1 MGPSA
6 AAPRAASRPPTWRP
20 AMTHT
25 EREWRD
31 GQPAGTGPDES
42 TGLDES
48 TGPGRPAPSADPLA
62 ERVHEDD
69 PLVERAGADDRLVE
83 RAGADDP
90 LVERAGVDGPL
101 VERAGADGPLV
112 EEVPGPAGLASA
124 GDQER
129 FVARWQEIQT

>member
-6 AAPRAASRPPTWRP
+6 AGPRAASRPPTWRP

-31 GQPAGTGPDES
+31 GQPEGA
-42 TGLDES
+42 GLDES
-48 TGPGRPAPSADPLA
+48 TSPDRPAQPAGPLA
-62 ERVHEDD
+62 ERV
-69 PLVERAGADDRLVE
+69 PADDRLVG

-90 LVERAGVDGPL
+90 LL
-101 VERAGADGPLV
+101 ERAGAGDPLV
-112 EEVPGPAGLASA
+112 EHTGEDVPLAEEVPAPAGLASA

-129 FVARWQEIQT
+129 FVARWQEIQAG